1 MKNIAV
7 FPGSFDPITKGHES
21 IIKRAIPLFDKIIVA
36 IGSNTDKKTFFP
48 LEKRLFWLKEVFKNE
63 PSITVTRY
71 EGLTVEFC
79 KKQEARFILR
89 GLRTSADFEFERS
102 IGQINKMIYPG
113 IETIFLL
120 TTPEYTA
127 LNSSITTQYCDSISV
142 AAPHSCTRSQRRQH
156 TAGFITE
163 ST

>member
-21 IIKRAIPLFDKIIVA
+21 IINRAIPLFNRIIVA
-36 IGSNTDKKTFFP
+36 IGTNTEKKTFFP
-48 LEKRLFWLKEVFKNE
+48 LEKRLFWLEEVFKNE
-63 PSITVTRY
+63 PSISVTKY

-102 IGQINKMIYPG
+102 IGQINKMIHPD
-113 IETIFLL
+113 IETVFLL

-127 LNSSITTQYCDSISV
+127 LNSSIVRDILRHGGDASPFV
-142 AAPHSCTRSQRRQH
+142 PD
-156 TAGFITE
+156 GVKF
-163 ST
+163 